1 MEGVIVRRTSARF
14 AQVLESLLAA
24 IERRGL
30 TVFAQVDHAA
40 GARAAGLELADELL
54 VVFGNA
60 RGGTPLMQSDARVG
74 IELPLKMLMWSEG
87 EQALLGYCD
96 PRDLLDSYDLGG
108 HEAILEQMAQMLG
121 ELADEAAGAAQG

>member
-1 MEGVIVRRTSARF
+1 MERVIVRRTG
-14 AQVLESLLAA
+14 AQYTEVLDSLLAA

-30 TVFAQVDHAA
+30 TVFAQIDHAA
-40 GARAAGLELADELL
+40 GAREVGLELGDELL

-74 IELPLKMLMWSEG
+74 IELPLKMLVWREG
-87 EQALLGYCD
+87 EQSMLGYSD

-108 HEAILEQMAQMLG
+108 REAVLEQMAQMLG
-121 ELADEAAGAAQG
+121 ELADEAAAVAQG

>member
-1 MEGVIVRRTSARF
+1 MEGVIVRRTSARY
-14 AQVLESLLAA
+14 AQVLDSLLAA

-30 TVFAQVDHAA
+30 TVFAQIDHAA

-60 RGGTPLMQSDARVG
+60 RSGTPLMQSDARVG
-74 IELPLKMLMWSEG
+74 IELPLKMLLWSEG
-87 EQALLGYCD
+87 EQSLLGYCD

>member
-1 MEGVIVRRTSARF
+1 MERVIVKRTG
-14 AQVLESLLAA
+14 AQYTEVLGALLAA

-30 TVFAQVDHAA
+30 TVFAQIDHAA
-40 GARAAGLELADELL
+40 GAREVGLELADELL

-74 IELPLKMLMWSEG
+74 IELPLKMLVWSEG

-96 PRDLLDSYDLGG
+96 PRDLLGSYDLGG
-108 HEAILEQMAQMLG
+108 REAVLEQMAQMLG